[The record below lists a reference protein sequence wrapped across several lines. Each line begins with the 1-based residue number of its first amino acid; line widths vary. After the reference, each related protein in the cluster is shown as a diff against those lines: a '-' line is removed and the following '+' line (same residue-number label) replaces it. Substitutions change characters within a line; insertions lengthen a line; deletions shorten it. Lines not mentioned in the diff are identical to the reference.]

1 MLTHGS
7 WVYAGTNATKLDIMR
22 PDDRA
27 LLFLPLAHAFAW
39 LVISGWLHAGCEL
52 ALGGTFDRIA
62 SDAAEIRPTFVPG
75 PPRVF
80 EKVLAGAVASGG
92 GQAGPRGWLFR
103 VAMAAFERWSA
114 AQDRGEPCRDPR
126 VLLARGLVLPRAGR
140 AVSHR
145 LGGRIRL
152 LLSGSAPLSPRVG
165 RFFESIGI
173 DLIEGYGMT
182 ETSAGSVVNRP
193 GRPRH
198 GTVGQPVPGTEVALA
213 ADGEV
218 LIRSPGLMR
227 GYWMDPEATAAALR
241 DGWMHTGDVGTLD
254 AEGTLRIVDRKKDL
268 IITSGG
274 KKVAPQRL
282 ERELESDP
290 LVSHALVHGDRR
302 PYLTAVLALDEEA
315 VRRWAS
321 AAGLA
326 PDEALA
332 DSGAVRARLQATVDA
347 VNARLPR
354 YATLKRFAV
363 LHGDFTVLGGELTP
377 TMKLRRAACERHL
390 GPVLD
395 ALYRS

>member
-1 MLTHGS
+1 
-7 WVYAGTNATKLDIMR
+7 
-22 PDDRA
+22 
-27 LLFLPLAHAFAW
+27 
-39 LVISGWLHAGCEL
+39 
-52 ALGGTFDRIA
+52 
-62 SDAAEIRPTFVPG
+62 VPG

-80 EKVLAGAVASGG
+80 EKVLAGAVASGC
-92 GQAGPRGWLFR
+92 GQTGPRGWLFR
-103 VAMAAFERWSA
+103 RAMAAFEHWSA

-126 VLLARGLVLPRAGR
+126 MLLARLVLPRAGQ

-145 LGGRIRL
+145 LGRRIRL

-182 ETSAGSVVNRP
+182 ETSAGSIVNRP
-193 GRPRH
+193 GRSRH
-198 GTVGQPVPGTEVALA
+198 GAVGQPAPGTEVALA

-227 GYWMDPEATAAALR
+227 GHWMDQEATAAALK
-241 DGWMHTGDVGTLD
+241 DGWMHTGDVGALD

-274 KKVAPQRL
+274 MKVSPQSL
-282 ERELESDP
+282 ESELESDP
-290 LVSHALVHGDRR
+290 LVSHALVHGNRR
-302 PYLTAVLALDEEA
+302 PYLTAVLALDEAA
-315 VRRWAS
+315 VRRWAGP
-321 AAGLA
+321 AGLA
-326 PDEALA
+326 PGEALA

-354 YATLKRFAV
+354 YATLKRFAI
-363 LHGDFTVLGGELTP
+363 LRGDFTVVGGELTP
-377 TMKLRRAACERHL
+377 TMKLRRAACEQHL

-395 ALYRS
+395 ALYHSSMACMPALAGLGSGCVVEARAGLRASGAALSVLPTQPSSTARPSFSARYSAGVFQPSA